1 MDTYSCTRT
10 LLSISGIWSKGT
22 QLVEFQLWP
31 LKTKAVQLQSIDP
44 DLLDKKLLILDVV
57 EHKVVDTITLS
68 EFIDYLTENP
78 PIE

>member
-1 MDTYSCTRT
+1 
-10 LLSISGIWSKGT
+10 
-22 QLVEFQLWP
+22 